1 MHVTFSSVFSSRYSK
16 TRTYKFRKIV
26 RRHTEGVVGNLLGF
40 AEVKIFE
47 NPLKIDKGIAKSL
60 VYYFFGHSVLYIVFP

>member
-1 MHVTFSSVFSSRYSK
+1 M
-16 TRTYKFRKIV
+16 